1 MNYWY
6 EYVIAFGMGLV
17 GCVVVG
23 LLFDAFFPLS

>member
-6 EYVIAFGMGLV
+6 EYVIAFLLGLA

-23 LLFDAFFPLS
+23 SILNWLLPLN